1 MREMDLTPQNID
13 KLMGEVELS
22 LGDFANLVA
31 LDAFTSLVYKTPVGN
46 PDLWDE
52 KSLPAPEGY
61 VGGQAR
67 ASWNIQHGRPDTSLP
82 TTWSAALPVAPK
94 LKSMGLE
101 PVYVTSSVPYM
112 TRLENGWSSQG
123 SHMQERTVSELQM
136 KYQ

>member
-13 KLMGEVELS
+13 KLMGEVEAS

-46 PDLWDE
+46 PDLWTTQ
-52 KSLPAPEGY
+52 APDGY

-82 TTWSAALPVAPK
+82 TTWSAALPVAPQ

-123 SHMQERTVSELQM
+123 SYMQKRTVSELQM

>member
-13 KLMGEVELS
+13 RLMGEVETS

-31 LDAFTSLVYKTPVGN
+31 LDAFTSLVYKTPAGN
-46 PDLWDE
+46 PDLWE
-52 KSLPAPEGY
+52 SPAPDGY

-67 ASWNIQHGRPDTSLP
+67 ASWNIQHRKPDTSLP
-82 TTWSAALPVAPK
+82 STWGASLPVAPQ

-112 TRLENGWSSQG
+112 GRLEDGHSKQG
-123 SHMQERTVSELQM
+123 KHMQKRTVAELTF
-136 KYQ
+136 KYA